1 MALTKLATN
10 YTDYN
15 FWNTQKFTKW
25 LSTKPDEILTKEV
38 PSSFSTI
45 LKTIKHISDTEEYW
59 YSILAEEPKT
69 NNEQKVE
76 DLSTEQI
83 MDGWLKSSQRL
94 SELIHSFS
102 EKDLMKLVKIESPW
116 FQCELP
122 KYEYLMQVINHG
134 TYHRGQIVTIG
145 RNVGITDATNTDY
158 NFYNV
163 VKQSEQK
170 E

>member
-10 YTDYN
+10 YVDYN
-15 FWNTQKFTKW
+15 FWVAQKFTKW
-25 LSTKPDEILTKEV
+25 LSTKPDELLDKEI

-45 LKTIKHISDTEEYW
+45 LKTIKHIWDTEVYW
-59 YSILAEEPKT
+59 YSILAEKPIANDGQK
-69 NNEQKVE
+69 NEN
-76 DLSTEQI
+76 LSTSQI
-83 MDGWLKSSQRL
+83 MNGWLESSKRL
-94 SELIHSFS
+94 SDLIHSFS
-102 EKDLMKLVKIESPW
+102 EKDLMKSVKIESPW

-122 KYEYLMQVINHG
+122 KYEYLIQVINHG

-163 VKQSEQK
+163 MK
-170 E
+170 